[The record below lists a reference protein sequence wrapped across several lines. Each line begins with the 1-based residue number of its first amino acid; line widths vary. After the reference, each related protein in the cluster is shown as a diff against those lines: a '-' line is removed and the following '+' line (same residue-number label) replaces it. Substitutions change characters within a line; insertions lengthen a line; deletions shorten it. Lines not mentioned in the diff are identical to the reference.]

1 MDNLHVIS
9 MSTSSL
15 MLTSTNYRIWAMRM
29 DVFLEKCA
37 KESAKES
44 SEVLH
49 TIHVGMDRVV
59 QAKVQ
64 ALKREF
70 GIISMKRNEKVDDYS
85 NFFAQV
91 FTNLSD

>member
-1 MDNLHVIS
+1 MYNLHVIS

-15 MLTSTNYRIWAMRM
+15 ILTSTNYHICAMRM
-29 DVFLEKCA
+29 EVSLEKC
-37 KESAKES
+37 AKES

-70 GIISMKRNEKVDDYS
+70 EIISTKRNEKVDDYS
-85 NFFAQV
+85 NCFARI
-91 FTNLSD
+91 FTNLTD